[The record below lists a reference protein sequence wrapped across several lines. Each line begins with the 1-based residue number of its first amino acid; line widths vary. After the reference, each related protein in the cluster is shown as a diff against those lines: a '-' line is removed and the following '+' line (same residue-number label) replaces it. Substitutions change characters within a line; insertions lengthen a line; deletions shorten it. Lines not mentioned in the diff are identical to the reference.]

1 MSSSFPQAAQHQL
14 PWTKAARTRCRGHAA
29 ATPVLV
35 PTSIIIYKLLLDTQ
49 VFFPPFFL
57 PDRNLNASL
66 RPRQLCL
73 SPNVKV
79 TLQAALLHRPAL
91 PMPTWSS
98 SRCLRTPAEASSD
111 GKRSPLPT
119 QGNHRKKHLSFFK
132 QPSLQPAARAE
143 AGGKPPSSHMQ
154 MSFPNGGVLTSTS
167 SFQPQRDAL
176 NTPSSPR
183 AAAWGAG
190 RTPLTTPSHRLRTP
204 PGGGM
209 CISWAAPRG
218 FCSPPV
224 CKSLF
229 SLRCS
234 SPSGCG
240 TAAPP
245 EYWRM
250 GGLPR

>member
-1 MSSSFPQAAQHQL
+1 MNSSSCCSLVGWGLSSAGKEVPICYWSIYFMISSWKQHQGGGHIVQL
-14 PWTKAARTRCRGHAA
+14 LSPGSPASAAFGLKQKGHTAEDKLQPPLFQYPPLSSSTNCFWTHR
-29 ATPVLV
+29 
-35 PTSIIIYKLLLDTQ
+35 Y
-49 VFFPPFFL
+49 FFPPFLL

-79 TLQAALLHRPAL
+79 TLQAASLHRPAL

-98 SRCLRTPAEASSD
+98 SCCLRTPAEASSD

-167 SFQPQRDAL
+167 LFQPRRDAL

-183 AAAWGAG
+183 AAA
-190 RTPLTTPSHRLRTP
+190 
-204 PGGGM
+204 
-209 CISWAAPRG
+209 
-218 FCSPPV
+218 
-224 CKSLF
+224 
-229 SLRCS
+229 
-234 SPSGCG
+234 
-240 TAAPP
+240 
-245 EYWRM
+245 
-250 GGLPR
+250 